1 MTRDEA
7 MKLICA
13 ALDET
18 KLGLSAKVTEDTDL
32 IAESLIDS
40 LDSMNFL
47 FELETQFGGKLT
59 AIDES
64 YSDFRIIKLI
74 DILVEA

>member
-7 MKLICA
+7 MNLIRD
-13 ALDET
+13 ALDAT
-18 KLGLSAKVTEDTDL
+18 KPGLSAKVTETSDL
-32 IAESLIDS
+32 IGENLVDS

-47 FELETQFGGKLT
+47 FELETLFGRKLT

-64 YSDFRIIKLI
+64 FSDFRVSKLI